1 MLRNAFDFV
10 EELQPMPAE
19 LPSGPF
25 AGQALEDVPGEYLRH
40 FLPRINPHDDALR
53 IAVQAELARRR
64 WSNKR

>member
-1 MLRNAFDFV
+1 MLRRAFDFV

-25 AGQALEDVPGEYLRH
+25 AGRPLEDVPEECLRQ
-40 FLPRINPHDDALR
+40 FLRRVNPFDDATR
-53 IAVQAELARRR
+53 FAIESELSRRH

>member
-1 MLRNAFDFV
+1 MLRELFGEV

-25 AGQALEDVPGEYLRH
+25 AGQPFEDVPGEYLRH
-40 FLPRINPHDDALR
+40 FLPRINPNDDGLR
-53 IAVQAELARRR
+53 LAVQSELARRN